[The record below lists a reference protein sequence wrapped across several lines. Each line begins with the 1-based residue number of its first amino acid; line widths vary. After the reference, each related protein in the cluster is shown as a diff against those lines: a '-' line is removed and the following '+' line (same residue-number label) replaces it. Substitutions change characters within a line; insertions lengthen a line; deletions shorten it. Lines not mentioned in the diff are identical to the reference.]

1 MHKIISDLSTG
12 ETKQVAL
19 TEAELAEV
27 AQAQAIKDAENIELA
42 KTQYQRD
49 RAAEYP
55 SINNYIDGVVKGD
68 QAQVQEYIDACLAV
82 KAKYPKPSTP

>member
-1 MHKIISDLSTG
+1 MKILENGVVRDATPEEISQREVDNL
-12 ETKQVAL
+12 L
-19 TEAELAEV
+19 TLE
-27 AQAQAIKDAENIELA
+27 KA

-68 QAQVQEYIDACLAV
+68 QAQVQAYIDACLAV

>member
-12 ETKQVAL
+12 ETTQVAL

-68 QAQVQEYIDACLAV
+68 QAQIQAYIDACLAV
-82 KAKYPKPSTP
+82 KAKYPKPE